1 MTKRKYPTF
10 HFQQFS
16 VEHDKSAMK
25 LGVDGVLLP
34 AWADLLEA
42 KSILDVGAGCGIIS
56 LVCAQ
61 RNSQAKIH
69 AIEIEKSAFEE
80 ASYNFEQS
88 PWSNRLSISFGSFQ
102 DHIKKHKDLDL
113 IISNPPYFL
122 NSMTSK
128 QDQRSLARHNVNFD
142 FDEFFRM
149 SFDALSKDGSLFIVF
164 PTESQKWLEDK
175 ANDYDF
181 HLSRLATVLPTPDK
195 LSKRSLF
202 KFEKQRIETLKEVFA
217 VETGRGEY
225 TPEYT
230 ELVKDFYLGFAK
242 K

>member
-1 MTKRKYPTF
+1 MAKRKYPTF

-34 AWADLLEA
+34 VWADLLDA

-61 RNSQAKIH
+61 RNSRAKIH
-69 AIEIEKSAFEE
+69 AIEIEKNAFEE

-88 PWSNRLSISFGSFQ
+88 PWSDRLSISFGSFK
-102 DHIKKHKDLDL
+102 DHIGKHTGLDV

-122 NSMTSK
+122 NSLTSK
-128 QDQRSLARHNVNFD
+128 EDQRSLARHNVSFD
-142 FDEFFRM
+142 FDEFFKM
-149 SFDALSKDGSLFIVF
+149 SFDALNEKGSLFIVF
-164 PTESQKWLEDK
+164 PTESQDWLVNK
-175 ANDYDF
+175 ANENAF

-202 KFEKQRIETLKEVFA
+202 KFEKKEFGMIKEVFA

-242 K
+242 